1 MGLSIA
7 GTILETKKS
16 PKAFPPE
23 AIGRLELSE
32 VIDLYKSVGRRNIEY
47 FAWIHDVYSWITL
60 PSVSFDWKRALGE
73 DKTKLTI
80 FDILADDVADNHTT
94 RNYSLLR
101 ELTDIP
107 WSTKAKTAEAN
118 EYLDVGRRIW
128 DDSLASVS
136 CYPRFK
142 EFERIFYFDL
152 RQVLSSMMYSY
163 LANTEGIENPIET
176 SFYSSYGC
184 LVEVAMDMDLM
195 CSPAFDMR
203 ELGLVRTVACLA
215 QKVAHVGNMLTTY
228 PSEVLEHDVS
238 SPIISLA
245 LRKGLIRRDE
255 LGNALAIPKLSK
267 MEWVFKNRAHTY
279 IRKVAECEKEIRS
292 INLRGFS
299 DFLAEL
305 IGKFEGSRSLR

>member
-1 MGLSIA
+1 MSVA
-7 GTILETKKS
+7 GTILERKKG
-16 PKAFPPE
+16 PETFPPE
-23 AIGRLELSE
+23 SIGRLELSE
-32 VIDLYKSVGRRNIEY
+32 VIDLYKSVGRRNIDY

-60 PSVSFDWKRALGE
+60 PSVSFDWKRTLGE

-80 FDILADDVADNHTT
+80 FDILADDLADNLKT
-94 RNYSLLR
+94 RSYSLLK
-101 ELTDIP
+101 ELTEIP
-107 WSTKAKTAEAN
+107 WREKADTAEAS

-128 DDSLASVS
+128 EDSLASVS

-163 LANTEGIENPIET
+163 IANTDGIENPIET

-184 LVEVAMDMDLM
+184 LVEVAIDMDLM

-215 QKVAHVGNMLTTY
+215 QKVAHVGNMMTTY
-228 PSEVLEHDVS
+228 PSEVLERDVS

-245 LRKGLIRRDE
+245 LRKGLIRHDE
-255 LGNALAIPKLSK
+255 LGDPSTIPKLSK
-267 MEWVFKNRAHTY
+267 LEWVFKSRAHSY
-279 IRKVAECEKEIRS
+279 IRKVADCEKEIRS

-299 DFLAEL
+299 DFLTEL
-305 IGKFEGSRSLR
+305 IDKFEGSRSLR

>member
-1 MGLSIA
+1 LSVA
-7 GTILETKKS
+7 GTILETKKG
-16 PKAFPPE
+16 PETFPPE
-23 AIGRLELSE
+23 SVARLELSE
-32 VIDLYKSVGRRNIEY
+32 LIDLYKSVGRRNIDY

-60 PSVSFDWKRALGE
+60 PSVSFDWKRVLGE

-80 FDILADDVADNHTT
+80 FDILGDDLADNRTT
-94 RNYSLLR
+94 RSYSLLQ
-101 ELTDIP
+101 EFAEIP
-107 WSTKAKTAEAN
+107 WKKRVDAAETNA
-118 EYLDVGRRIW
+118 YLDVGRRIW
-128 DDSLASVS
+128 EDSLSSVS

-152 RQVLSSMMYSY
+152 RQVLSSMIYSH
-163 LANTEGIENPIET
+163 LANTDRIENPIET

-184 LVEVAMDMDLM
+184 LVEVAIDMDLM

-215 QKVAHVGNMLTTY
+215 QKVAHVGNMMTTY

-245 LRKGLIRRDE
+245 LRKGVIRQDE
-255 LGNALAIPKLSK
+255 LGDASTIPKLGK
-267 MEWVFKNRAHTY
+267 LEWVFKSRAHSY
-279 IRKVAECEKEIRS
+279 IRKVADCEREIRS

-299 DFLAEL
+299 DFLTEL
-305 IGKFEGSRSLR
+305 LDKFEGSRSLR

>member
-1 MGLSIA
+1 LSVA
-7 GTILETKKS
+7 GTILEREKRRET
-16 PKAFPPE
+16 FPPE
-23 AIGRLELSE
+23 SIGRLELSE
-32 VIDLYKSVGRRNIEY
+32 VIDLYKSVGRRNIDY

-60 PSVSFDWKRALGE
+60 PSVSFDWKRALSE
-73 DKTKLTI
+73 DKTKLTV
-80 FDILADDVADNHTT
+80 FDILADDLADNHTT
-94 RNYSLLR
+94 RSYSLLQ
-101 ELTDIP
+101 ELAEIP
-107 WSTKAKTAEAN
+107 WKEKAGTPETS

-128 DDSLASVS
+128 EDSLSSVS

-142 EFERIFYFDL
+142 EFERIFYFDF

-163 LANTEGIENPIET
+163 LANAEGIENPIET

-184 LVEVAMDMDLM
+184 LVEIAIDMDLM

-245 LRKGLIRRDE
+245 LRKGVIRQDE
-255 LGNALAIPKLSK
+255 LGDASAIPKLNK
-267 MEWVFKNRAHTY
+267 MEWVFKSRAHSY
-279 IRKVAECEKEIRS
+279 IRKVAEYETEIRS

-299 DFLAEL
+299 DFLTEL
-305 IGKFEGSRSLR
+305 IEKFEGSRLLR

>member
-1 MGLSIA
+1 MSIA
-7 GTILETKKS
+7 GTILERKKG
-16 PKAFPPE
+16 PETFPPE
-23 AIGRLELSE
+23 SIGRLELSE

-80 FDILADDVADNHTT
+80 FDILADDLADNHTT
-94 RNYSLLR
+94 RSYSLLK
-101 ELTDIP
+101 ELTEIP
-107 WSTKAKTAEAN
+107 WSAKAKTAGTN
-118 EYLDVGRRIW
+118 EYLDVGRKIW
-128 DDSLASVS
+128 DDSLASLS

-184 LVEVAMDMDLM
+184 LVEVAIDMDLM

-245 LRKGLIRRDE
+245 LRKGLIRQDE
-255 LGNALAIPKLSK
+255 LGDASAIPKLSK

-299 DFLAEL
+299 DFLTEL